1 MRSHWLRDIQEMS
14 TPTHK
19 TANSKKVSQKNSH
32 DMRRPLGR
40 STSLGPGQTV
50 RPAHK
55 QPAGLIDNNEAQ
67 WPQHHLPNAP
77 AGLRINSI
85 PHTIEPIPTSV
96 DQAHRQSLFI
106 ANLIARESEKPQ
118 IETEVVV
125 GKDTLNPKARLI
137 AESTLQR
144 LDRLK
149 QFFSTTT

>member
-1 MRSHWLRDIQEMS
+1 MVERFQVWTMTGRC
-14 TPTHK
+14 K
-19 TANSKKVSQKNSH
+19 TANSKKGSQKNSH
-32 DMRRPLGR
+32 NMRRPLGR
-40 STSLGPGQTV
+40 STILGPGQTV
-50 RPAHK
+50 PPART
-55 QPAGLIDNNEAQ
+55 QPAGLINNNEAQ
-67 WPQHHLPNAP
+67 LHLPNAP

-106 ANLIARESEKPQ
+106 ANLTARKSEKPQ

-125 GKDTLNPKARLI
+125 GQDTMNPKARLI
-137 AESTLQR
+137 AEPTLQR